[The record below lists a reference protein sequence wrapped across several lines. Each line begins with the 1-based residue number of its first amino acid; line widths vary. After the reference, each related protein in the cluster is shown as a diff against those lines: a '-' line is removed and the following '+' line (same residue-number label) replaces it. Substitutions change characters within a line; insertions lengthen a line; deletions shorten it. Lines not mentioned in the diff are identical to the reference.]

1 VTSDTEIEGT
11 DLVHTVTLSGVAD
24 HETSFAYT
32 LGGGTA
38 TGGGVDYNSTTTFS
52 NGVTLVGGNL
62 IVPAGVSSFTITT
75 VTINDVLIENS
86 ENYNLSVGGVAAT
99 GTITDNDVPP
109 PNILN
114 GTLVT
119 NSNNVVQ
126 SSILTIA
133 QTDSPFN
140 AYATFND
147 LNLQG
152 QQGSLNKD
160 VGFDV
165 IAENQYQVALEA
177 VGSTKVIVTD
187 FTLEGAVIN
196 APGGSDNPQLE
207 VDGKASGTGG
217 NNVTAFTAIITPD
230 DPVLAGNTASVD
242 QAQTVSL
249 DGSSGA
255 NTLTDPS
262 AGFHYLAGD
271 GGNDTLNGGTGA
283 DILNGGTGID
293 TVNGGAGNDI
303 LVYDPLDLT
312 LDGGAG
318 IDLLR
323 LDGSPTA
330 NSTINLTGETG
341 ISGIE
346 GLLITDD
353 TASSASIGT
362 TVVLNAADVL
372 DFTSGNIGLDVN
384 TLHVLGNAGD
394 HLDLNAADNWVQGAT
409 TSDGFVTYTSAALS
423 VTLLVDS
430 NVTVDLT

>member
-1 VTSDTEIEGT
+1 
-11 DLVHTVTLSGVAD
+11 
-24 HETSFAYT
+24 
-32 LGGGTA
+32 
-38 TGGGVDYNSTTTFS
+38 VDYNSTTTFS